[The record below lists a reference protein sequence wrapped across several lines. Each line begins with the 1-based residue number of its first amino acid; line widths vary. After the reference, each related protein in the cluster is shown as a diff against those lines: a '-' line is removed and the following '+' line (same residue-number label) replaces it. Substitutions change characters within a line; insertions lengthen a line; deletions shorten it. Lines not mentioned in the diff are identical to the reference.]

1 MRTRQ
6 TLIVL
11 LVLGTLVAACQ
22 TTRAP
27 ADEDVIPILSG
38 TAFYDDLPGEEQAWW
53 GSVSRDAY
61 TGAAYSLGVD
71 EAPPNLPFEVGNLDL
86 HGGNQEARL

>member
-1 MRTRQ
+1 MAKRH

-27 ADEDVIPILSG
+27 ADEDVIPVLSG
-38 TAFYDDLPGEEQAWW
+38 TAFYDDLPGE
-53 GSVSRDAY
+53 
-61 TGAAYSLGVD
+61 
-71 EAPPNLPFEVGNLDL
+71 
-86 HGGNQEARL
+86 